1 MTKVLTLQTSVIL
14 ELLLE
19 SKELPVG
26 YWFERDSFTMVKTSV
41 RAFALRSVFNGVFT
55 QHQFTR
61 PHNSLF
67 LWHTCLFAS
76 CICILRG
83 TSGTSPAAA
92 RYPRC
97 CVCDTSPL
105 SRCPACTWHIK
116 PTDKHVAH
124 RCLYVSICLI
134 KLFNDDSEERR
145 EYFLGLY
152 KNKKAGSV
160 LLLKSLR
167 DIDSIV

>member
-1 MTKVLTLQTSVIL
+1 MRVSNDFFFFFKYDFVREGMTKVLTLQTAVIL

-67 LWHTCLFAS
+67 L
-76 CICILRG
+76 
-83 TSGTSPAAA
+83 
-92 RYPRC
+92 
-97 CVCDTSPL
+97 
-105 SRCPACTWHIK
+105 
-116 PTDKHVAH
+116 
-124 RCLYVSICLI
+124 
-134 KLFNDDSEERR
+134 
-145 EYFLGLY
+145 
-152 KNKKAGSV
+152 
-160 LLLKSLR
+160 
-167 DIDSIV
+167 